1 MSEDL
6 LSHCDRDRAMLDL
19 HRDLMRLHMAHMT
32 DLLKQ
37 YDLLAAQIQA
47 TWLIAKERLMQE
59 AGPAT

>member
-6 LSHCDRDRAMLDL
+6 LAQCDHDRAMLEL

-32 DLLKQ
+32 DMLKQ

-47 TWLIAKERLMQE
+47 TWLIVKERHFVQSH
-59 AGPAT
+59 